1 MLITYPGPDGQMRT
15 KRFTGPFMIGRD
27 ESCQVL
33 LVGEMVSK
41 QHVELYK
48 AKSGWW
54 VADLDST
61 NGTFVNGVQVSQ
73 RKLIDGDIIRIG
85 SIKLKFY
92 SQDMKE

>member
-1 MLITYPGPDGQMRT
+1 MVLDDPEIS
-15 KRFTGPFMIGRD
+15 KKHAVLEAFSRD
-27 ESCQVL
+27 NI
-33 LVGEMVSK
+33 
-41 QHVELYK
+41 YIR
-48 AKSGWW
+48 
-54 VADLDST
+54 DLAST